1 MTKQFEKGRPVW
13 YLNKRTKKV
22 YAGVYHGGDG
32 KWFTIYIG
40 GSRKYKNIKADCLF
54 ATKELAIVTLNYH
67 ILDCIDR
74 IDAIAEKLYNAR
86 NRISELPHEPTE
98 QENKAYKRLY
108 ARYLDWTGERGR

>member
-1 MTKQFEKGRPVW
+1 MTEQFERGKPVW

-22 YAGVYHGGDG
+22 YACIYSGASWYSDHFL
-32 KWFTIYIG
+32 FTSYGCIHA
-40 GSRKYKNIKADCLF
+40 KDDCLF
-54 ATKELAIVTLNYH
+54 ATKELAIVSLNYH

-86 NRISELPHEPTE
+86 NRISQLSHEPTE

-108 ARYLDWTGERGR
+108 ARYLDWTGDRSR